1 LKFNIKYLI
10 TYKTDI
16 KYKTQGGNQI
26 KPEKETKKIAF
37 LNKRL
42 HNYFYEENYH
52 HYQSDI
58 VES

>member
-1 LKFNIKYLI
+1 LI